1 MKKQLIAAAISA
13 VMSAPAFATN
23 GYAPIGVGQSAK
35 GIGGAGIAYPQDSM
49 AGGINPA
56 GMVHVGNRWDVGAEI
71 FIPDRGF
78 NLSGAPSPTNPFGG
92 YWDGNG
98 SGLGETWFLIPEF
111 GYNKMISD
119 DLSVGISVFGNGGLN
134 TSYDSFGHP
143 FSFFPCQNPVDPTG
157 CGAKVGIDLIQLYI
171 APTVSYKVN
180 ERFSVGASLNLIAQS
195 FEATGL
201 FAFAGDGTN
210 GPQYSV
216 NPSAVTNNGHDNSY
230 GASIRLG
237 LMYDINDRVTIGA
250 TYQSKGW
257 MTEFDDYAGLFA
269 DGGDFDIPQNYGV
282 GIAIK
287 ATDKLDIA
295 ADIMRIDYGSINA
308 IGNSPNIQKP
318 FGADDGPGFGWEDQ
332 TIFKIGAVYQYNNA
346 LKLRAGYNYGEN
358 PVKTEG
364 LGFALN
370 TLAPGVSEHHLTL
383 GFTYDLDQDSS
394 ITGSYLHAFSSKVD
408 GDFTVPDPTS
418 PTGISTLGSGNL
430 EMSQNAFGI
439 SYNKR
444 F

>member
-1 MKKQLIAAAISA
+1 MKKLLLAAAISA
-13 VMSAPAFATN
+13 VMSTPAFATN

-35 GIGGAGIAYPQDSM
+35 GIGGAGIAYPQDTL

-71 FIPDRGF
+71 FIPDRGY
-78 NLSGAPSPTNPFGG
+78 NLDAMPTPGG
-92 YWDGNG
+92 PMSAYYDGNG
-98 SGLGETWFLIPEF
+98 SGIGQTWFLIPEF
-111 GYNKMISD
+111 GYNKMIND
-119 DLSVGISVFGNGGLN
+119 RLSVGISVFGNGGLN
-134 TSYDSFGHP
+134 TSYDLHSFG
-143 FSFFPCQNPVDPTG
+143 QDPATG
-157 CGAKVGIDLIQLYI
+157 AALFDVGIDLIQLYI

-195 FEATGL
+195 FEANGL
-201 FAFAGDGTN
+201 GGFANFSRDDTAL
-210 GPQYSV
+210 S
-216 NPSAVTNNGHDNSY
+216 NNGHDNSY
-230 GASIRLG
+230 GASLRLG
-237 LMYDINDRVTIGA
+237 LMYEINDRVTLGA
-250 TYQSKGW
+250 TYQTKGW

-269 DGGDFDIPQNYGV
+269 DGGDFDIPQNYGI

-308 IGNSPNIQKP
+308 IGNSPNSLLQ
-318 FGADDGPGFGWEDQ
+318 GAQLGDDDGPGFGWEDQ
-332 TIFKIGAVYQYNNA
+332 TIFKIGAVYQYNNQLA
-346 LKLRAGYNYGEN
+346 LRAGYNYGEN
-358 PVKTEG
+358 PVNVEG

-383 GFTYDLDQDSS
+383 GFTYDMDESSS
-394 ITGSYLHAFSSKVD
+394 ITGSYLHAFKSEID
-408 GDFTVPDPTS
+408 GQMDTPFGP
-418 PTGISTLGSGNL
+418 LGPGSL

>member
-1 MKKQLIAAAISA
+1 MKKLLLAAAISA
-13 VMSAPAFATN
+13 VMCTPAFATN
-23 GYAPIGVGQSAK
+23 GYAPVGVGQSAK

-78 NLSGAPSPTNPFGG
+78 NVSGTPSPQNPVPGS
-92 YWDGNG
+92 WDGNG
-98 SGLGETWFLIPEF
+98 SGLGETFFVIPEF

-143 FSFFPCQNPVDPTG
+143 FSFFACGQDPQNPLPT
-157 CGAKVGIDLIQLYI
+157 CGTEVGIDLIQLYI

-195 FEATGL
+195 FEAKGL
-201 FAFAGDGTN
+201 YAFLPFSSDPTAF
-210 GPQYSV
+210 
-216 NPSAVTNNGHDNSY
+216 TNNNHDNSY
-230 GASIRLG
+230 GASLRLG
-237 LMYDINDRVTIGA
+237 LMYEINDRVTLGA
-250 TYQSKGW
+250 TYQTKGW

-269 DGGDFDIPQNYGV
+269 DGGDFDIPQNYGI

-295 ADIMRIDYGSINA
+295 ADIMRIDYGSVNA
-308 IGNSPNIQKP
+308 IGNSPNIQLP

-332 TIFKIGAVYQYNNA
+332 TIFKIGAAYQYSNE
-346 LKLRAGYNYGEN
+346 LTLRAGYNYGEN
-358 PVKTEG
+358 PVQTEG

-383 GFTYDLDQDSS
+383 GFTYDLDADSS
-394 ITGSYLHAFSSKVD
+394 ITGSYLHAFNSEVD
-408 GDFTVPDPTS
+408 GDFIVPDGQG
-418 PTGISTLGSGNL
+418 GIANLGSGNL